1 MIYNIIK
8 ECNKGETIM
17 LELINVED
25 LYENDKIIIMD
36 SIFFNN
42 NKLIENIEIGFK
54 NKSGDII
61 GIKTIKHIK

>member
-1 MIYNIIK
+1 
-8 ECNKGETIM
+8 M
-17 LELINVED
+17 LELINVKA

-54 NKSGDII
+54 DKRGDII